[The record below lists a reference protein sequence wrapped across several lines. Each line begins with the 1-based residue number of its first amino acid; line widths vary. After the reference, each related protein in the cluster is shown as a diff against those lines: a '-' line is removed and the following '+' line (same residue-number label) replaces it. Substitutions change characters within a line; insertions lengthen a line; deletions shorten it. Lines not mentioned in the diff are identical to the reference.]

1 MLDSLNRQNFF
12 EQLGRFSTSQLED
25 LTKQF
30 PYQHELQL
38 LLAKKYQLE
47 NNPAFDEQLQI
58 AAIYAQDRELFYSL
72 FNEIHQQTAD
82 EEQVKAVAAE
92 LYMQQPAIVNIEDP
106 AQEITIQAES
116 GFEPL
121 VVEDVEEPAVE
132 AIEEEPAVVAP
143 AEAVEE
149 ELPAVNEA
157 VAFIPEVNA
166 VEPVAEVEEVA
177 EPAPAEEVIEVNLA
191 ESEHTF
197 DEWLQVLNKTK
208 AVIEE
213 VVEEAAREPEEDDL
227 DRLILENT
235 PVNYLHELV
244 EEETQYSKGL
254 EQFIGE
260 QKRKKRQQA
269 EMQKVRDE
277 NEIDPS
283 LATETLAKLY
293 EMQRKYARAIRTYEA
308 LTLKFPEKSDFFAA
322 RINYLKNLM

>member
-1 MLDSLNRQNFF
+1 MLHSLNRQNFF
-12 EQLGRFSTSQLED
+12 EQLGRFSTTQLED
-25 LTKQF
+25 LTRQF

-72 FNEIHQQTAD
+72 FNEAHPQTAD
-82 EEQVKAVAAE
+82 EEEVKAVAQE
-92 LYMQQPAIVNIEDP
+92 LYVQQPTIVNIEDP
-106 AQEITIQAES
+106 VEQEAVKIES
-116 GFEPL
+116 AFEPV
-121 VVEDVEEPAVE
+121 VVE
-132 AIEEEPAVVAP
+132 
-143 AEAVEE
+143 
-149 ELPAVNEA
+149 
-157 VAFIPEVNA
+157 EVQVLTPMKEIN
-166 VEPVAEVEEVA
+166 EVEEVTALPVVETPEEELAVISAPETIA
-177 EPAPAEEVIEVNLA
+177 ELEPVTEPEPVVEEAVEVNLA
-191 ESEHTF
+191 EGEHTF
-197 DEWLQVLNKTK
+197 DEWLHVLNKTK

-213 VVEEAAREPEEDDL
+213 VAEEAAREPEEDDL